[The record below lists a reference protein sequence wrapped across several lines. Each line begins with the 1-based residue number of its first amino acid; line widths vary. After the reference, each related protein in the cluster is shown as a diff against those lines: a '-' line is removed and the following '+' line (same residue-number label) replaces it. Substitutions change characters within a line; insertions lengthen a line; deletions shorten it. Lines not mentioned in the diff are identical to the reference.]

1 VHIKNIKGG
10 YDMLI
15 SNLDNVIKM
24 NLQLLAGEGEEG
36 NEQNPD
42 DGGSE
47 GGGEDPKTYTQEEL
61 DALLN
66 DAKKDLPSEEDLAKF
81 KEWQENQKTDEQKKN
96 EKLEAEAKARKEAE
110 EKVSTLEAKVSCLSK
125 GVVTDSVDDVI
136 TLAKGMV
143 TDTLTIDK
151 AIDKVLEKYP
161 SFKANGTETPGFK
174 IGGSGDNG
182 NQQTNIND
190 ALAMAFGNKK

>member
-10 YDMLI
+10 LKMLI
-15 SNLDNVIKM
+15 GNLDNVIKI

-42 DGGSE
+42 DGGLE

-110 EKVSTLEAKVSCLSK
+110 AKVSTLEAKVSCLSK

-174 IGGSGDNG
+174 IGGSGENG
-182 NQQTNIND
+182 NQQTDINE

>member
-1 VHIKNIKGG
+1 
-10 YDMLI
+10 MLI
-15 SNLDNVIKM
+15 SKLDNVIKM
-24 NLQLLAGEGEEG
+24 NLQLLAGEGG

-47 GGGEDPKTYTQEEL
+47 GGGEDTKTYTQEEL

-96 EKLEAEAKARKEAE
+96 EKFEAEAKARKEAE
-110 EKVSTLEAKVSCLSK
+110 DKVSTLEAKVSCLSK
-125 GVVTDSVDDVI
+125 GVKADFVDDAI
-136 TLAKGMV
+136 TLAKTRV
-143 TDTLTIDK
+143 TDALTIDQ
-151 AIDKVLEKYP
+151 AIDKVLEKHP
-161 SFKANGTETPGFK
+161 SFKSSVTETPGFK
-174 IGGSGDNG
+174 IGGSGENG
-182 NQQTNIND
+182 NQQTNINE

>member
-1 VHIKNIKGG
+1 
-10 YDMLI
+10 MLI

-24 NLQLLAGEGEEG
+24 NLQLLAGEGDEG

-61 DALLN
+61 DKLLE
-66 DAKKDLPSEEDLAKF
+66 DAKKDVPDEEELKKF
-81 KEWQENQKTDEQKKN
+81 KAWQESQKTDEQKKN
-96 EKLEAEAKARKEAE
+96 EKLEAETRARKEAE
-110 EKVSTLEAKVSCLSK
+110 DKVSTLEAKVSCLSK
-125 GVVTDSVDDVI
+125 GVKADFVDDAI
-136 TLAKGMV
+136 TLAKTMV
-143 TDTLTIDK
+143 TDALTIDQ
-151 AIDKVLEKYP
+151 AIDKVLEKHP